1 MSNPNGIFRYLVA
14 GPIIIAGLLVLL
26 FSCNKTAEPMPPP
39 ENTIFDTLFA
49 KHTGVCFY
57 YRKQLDTGA
66 EQFDTTANSELDM
79 TRIDST
85 WYNISGCATY
95 NLVKHY
101 YEDWDVN
108 DTIVGYDYY
117 QGSNHWS
124 LEINLIERSIVAEHV
139 YTPGGALYF
148 ERYKGIWE
156 F

>member
-1 MSNPNGIFRYLVA
+1 M
-14 GPIIIAGLLVLL
+14 
-26 FSCNKTAEPMPPP
+26 TPP
-39 ENTIFDTLFA
+39 EKTIFDTLFD
-49 KHTGVCFY
+49 KHTGVCYY
-57 YRKQLDTGA
+57 YRKQLNTGA
-66 EQFDTTANSELDM
+66 EQFDTTANSELVM

-95 NLVKHY
+95 DLVKHY

-124 LEINLIERSIVAEHV
+124 LEINLIERSIVAERV

-148 ERYKGIWE
+148 EKYKGIWA